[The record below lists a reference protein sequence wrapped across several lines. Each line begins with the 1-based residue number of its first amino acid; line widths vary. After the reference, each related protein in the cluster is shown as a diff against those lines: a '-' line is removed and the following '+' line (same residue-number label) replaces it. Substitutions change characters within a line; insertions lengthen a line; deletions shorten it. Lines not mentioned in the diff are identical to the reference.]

1 MSKRIE
7 IVSSFYNEVNED
19 ERLNRNRCGQLE
31 YATTMEYIHRY
42 AKPGAKLLEI
52 GAGTGRYSIAL
63 AKEGYEVK
71 VVNIEDVTTDS
82 VIYDIGT
89 KTIEVYSEI
98 LRKAKTV
105 FVNGTMGLYEDEQYR
120 AGTENLYKVL
130 SSRVN
135 VGANCVRP

>member
-52 GAGTGRYSIAL
+52 GAGTGRYSHYFARQ
-63 AKEGYEVK
+63 GFEVDA
-71 VVNIEDVTTDS
+71 VELIPHNIEIFRQNTH
-82 VIYDIGT
+82 
-89 KTIEVYSEI
+89 
-98 LRKAKTV
+98 
-105 FVNGTMGLYEDEQYR
+105 
-120 AGTENLYKVL
+120 
-130 SSRVN
+130 
-135 VGANCVRP
+135 